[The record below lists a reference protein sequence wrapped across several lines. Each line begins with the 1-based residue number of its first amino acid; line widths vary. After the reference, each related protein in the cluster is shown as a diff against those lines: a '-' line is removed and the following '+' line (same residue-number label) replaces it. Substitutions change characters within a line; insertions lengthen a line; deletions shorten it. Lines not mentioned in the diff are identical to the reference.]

1 MLSPKN
7 DFSITPPRPIECHKR
22 GQKECKSWGWGGEC
36 CEMCMPGQD
45 TAHSRAF
52 LNSPKLC
59 FPAQDWTP
67 PSPFHHGRIH
77 KTSCLSEA
85 RVTVTVNSSPE
96 RKHLFLHG
104 RTTGHFPVLQE
115 IIPHRPRSMRA
126 TLIKPRGYKGNKD
139 KDCRS
144 RKGTCWE
151 DTQQWEWKEV
161 ERGKWG

>member
-1 MLSPKN
+1 M
-7 DFSITPPRPIECHKR
+7 
-22 GQKECKSWGWGGEC
+22 GWGVPWNVHARTG
-36 CEMCMPGQD
+36 
-45 TAHSRAF
+45 HSPQPCVPELTQAVLSCTR
-52 LNSPKLC
+52 LG
-59 FPAQDWTP
+59 P

-77 KTSCLSEA
+77 DTSCLSEA

-115 IIPHRPRSMRA
+115 MIPHQPRSMQA

-161 ERGKWG
+161 ERGKWGWTWAQNTRHMYGTAEQQKEEYSR